1 MDIQYRS
8 CWFCNKNCVLTIHLC
23 FFRNMMF
30 TTQDKDNDVNF
41 GANCAVL
48 HKGGWWYNKCHCSNL
63 NGLYQGGS
71 HPRGVVWHSFSSQW
85 YSLKHVEMKFR
96 PNWDSSTGKKL
107 SKLTRL
113 ATNRPHEGR
122 FWKSRNWLRP
132 TYSSAPISSK
142 LFQLSMPTK
151 SWFFFLQA
159 FISRFFVLSEFSP
172 PLTILILLYN
182 SMSQICIIS
191 KQLAFLKF
199 HVVISLRHLRA

>member
-1 MDIQYRS
+1 
-8 CWFCNKNCVLTIHLC
+8 
-23 FFRNMMF
+23 MF
-30 TTQDKDNDVNF
+30 TTQDRDNDVNS

-71 HPRGVVWHSFSSQW
+71 HPRGVVWHSFSGQW

-151 SWFFFLQA
+151 SWFFFTSLYLTVFCLVWVLPTTHYFDP
-159 FISRFFVLSEFSP
+159 FI
-172 PLTILILLYN
+172 
-182 SMSQICIIS
+182 Q
-191 KQLAFLKF
+191 
-199 HVVISLRHLRA
+199 

>member
-1 MDIQYRS
+1 
-8 CWFCNKNCVLTIHLC
+8 
-23 FFRNMMF
+23 MF

-48 HKGGWWYNKCHCSNL
+48 HRGGWWYNKCHCSNL

-71 HPRGVVWHSFSSQW
+71 HPRGVVWHSFSGQW

-132 TYSSAPISSK
+132 TDSSAPLSSK
-142 LFQLSMPTK
+142 LFQLAMPTK
-151 SWFFFLQA
+151 SWFFLQA
-159 FISRFFVLSEFSP
+159 FISRSFVLSEFYP

-199 HVVISLRHLRA
+199 LMVISLRNSRA

>member
-96 PNWDSSTGKKL
+96 PNWDSRTSKKP

-151 SWFFFLQA
+151 SWFFFYKP
-159 FISRFFVLSEFSP
+159 LSHGFLSCLSSP
-172 PLTILILLYN
+172 HHSLFWSFYTIV
-182 SMSQICIIS
+182 CH
-191 KQLAFLKF
+191 KF
-199 HVVISLRHLRA
+199 A

>member
-96 PNWDSSTGKKL
+96 PNWDSRTSKKP

-122 FWKSRNWLRP
+122 FWKSRNWLKP
-132 TYSSAPISSK
+132 TYSSAPLVLNYSNY
-142 LFQLSMPTK
+142 QCRRNHV
-151 SWFFFLQA
+151 FFLQA

-172 PLTILILLYN
+172 HSLFWSFYTIV
-182 SMSQICIIS
+182 CH
-191 KQLAFLKF
+191 KF

>member
-1 MDIQYRS
+1 MESACAY
-8 CWFCNKNCVLTIHLC
+8 KNTGSSHLNIWVGLFLLQGKLSFTHNLC

-30 TTQDKDNDVNF
+30 TTQDKENDVNF

-48 HKGGWWYNKCHCSNL
+48 YRGGWWYNKCHCSNL

-151 SWFFFLQA
+151 SWFFFYKP
-159 FISRFFVLSEFSP
+159 LSHGFLSCLSSP
-172 PLTILILLYN
+172 HHSLFWSFYTIV
-182 SMSQICIIS
+182 CH
-191 KQLAFLKF
+191 KF
-199 HVVISLRHLRA
+199 A

>member
-1 MDIQYRS
+1 MDIKYRS
-8 CWFCNKNCVLTIHLC
+8 CWFCNENCVLTIHLC

-30 TTQDKDNDVNF
+30 TAQDRDNDVRS

-71 HPRGVVWHSFSSQW
+71 HPQGVVWYSFSSQW

-96 PNWDSSTGKKL
+96 PNWDSRTSKKP

-151 SWFFFLQA
+151 SWFFFYKP
-159 FISRFFVLSEFSP
+159 LSHGFLSCLSSP
-172 PLTILILLYN
+172 HHSLFWSFYTIE
-182 SMSQICIIS
+182 CH
-191 KQLAFLKF
+191 KF
-199 HVVISLRHLRA
+199 HVVISLRHLRT

>member
-1 MDIQYRS
+1 MDIKYRS
-8 CWFCNKNCVLTIHLC
+8 CWFCNENCVLTIHLC

-30 TTQDKDNDVNF
+30 TAQDRDNDVRS

-71 HPRGVVWHSFSSQW
+71 HPRGVVWHSFSGQW
-85 YSLKHVEMKFR
+85 YSLEHVEMKFR

-151 SWFFFLQA
+151 SWFFFYKP
-159 FISRFFVLSEFSP
+159 LSHGFLSCLSSP
-172 PLTILILLYN
+172 HHSLFWSFYTIECHN
-182 SMSQICIIS
+182 
-191 KQLAFLKF
+191 F
-199 HVVISLRHLRA
+199 HVVISLRHLRT